1 MKPIK
6 LVCTLL
12 LVYGIVIP
20 VLTLSLDIFAYAQ
33 SRESQGL
40 VNRLRSINAHH
51 GRNYKE
57 AGFVAREIGKDSSI
71 LPKNRVNALLTVLR
85 HELENPCPRQDLIH
99 GGYVTPTIYLQGRYL
114 AALEDVGTV
123 AIPHLR
129 RHLDRL
135 KLSVQ
140 SASRSLGNRQNVN
153 VAEMQYTLLALG
165 SLGKKEVFL
174 DVLAL
179 FKAEDSNG
187 ILRKKAAVALGKLKN
202 KAAIP
207 DLKRA
212 LKDDFH
218 VSYRTCVSDKPQ
230 TIYPVREAAFG
241 ALRALEVEVV
251 FEGIVD
257 GIRIYRIVR

>member
-1 MKPIK
+1 MKTNYVPRDFA
-6 LVCTLL
+6 LVF
-12 LVYGIVIP
+12 GILISFLSMGMAVD
-20 VLTLSLDIFAYAQ
+20 VLSQ
-33 SRESQGL
+33 SKS
-40 VNRLRSINAHH
+40 
-51 GRNYKE
+51 
-57 AGFVAREIGKDSSI
+57 
-71 LPKNRVNALLTVLR
+71 VNALVDRLLATENYKGSRLPPRARIARAIAKDTSISPKIRVDVLTTILR
-85 HELENPCPRQDLIH
+85 HELEYPCPVTHFIH
-99 GGYVTPTIYLQGRYL
+99 GGYATPTVYIQKQYVFG
-114 AALEDVGTV
+114 LEDVGAK

-129 RHLDRL
+129 KRL
-135 KLSVQ
+135 EQLKVSVQ

-165 SLGKKEVFL
+165 SLGEKEVFL

-257 GIRIYRIVR
+257 GIRIYRVVR

>member
-1 MKPIK
+1 MKTNYVPRDFA
-6 LVCTLL
+6 LVF
-12 LVYGIVIP
+12 GILISFLSMGMAVD
-20 VLTLSLDIFAYAQ
+20 VLSQ
-33 SRESQGL
+33 SKS
-40 VNRLRSINAHH
+40 
-51 GRNYKE
+51 
-57 AGFVAREIGKDSSI
+57 
-71 LPKNRVNALLTVLR
+71 VNALVDRLLATENYKGSRLPPRARIARAIAKDTSISPKIRVDVLTTILR
-85 HELENPCPRQDLIH
+85 HELEYPCPVTHFIH
-99 GGYVTPTIYLQGRYL
+99 GGYATPTVYIQKQYVFG
-114 AALEDVGTV
+114 LEDVGAK

-129 RHLDRL
+129 KRL
-135 KLSVQ
+135 EQLKVSVQ

-165 SLGKKEVFL
+165 SLGEKEVFL

-187 ILRKKAAVALGKLKN
+187 ILRQKAAVALGKLKN

-257 GIRIYRIVR
+257 GIRIYRVVR